1 MQYQLPTGRVI
12 YITIEQYLSMT
23 DNDIQYLISTNAGE
37 SIHNPFTRS
46 ALDENSTEKHK
57 DKEYDFSFI
66 SPDDENVIEISF
78 EDLTQDDLDR
88 IDSMD
93 M

>member
-12 YITIEQYLSMT
+12 YITIEQYLSMS
-23 DNDIQYLISTNAGE
+23 DSDIQYLLCTNAGE
-37 SIHNPFTRS
+37 SVHNPFTGS
-46 ALDENSTEKHK
+46 ALDENSTEKQ
-57 DKEYDFSFI
+57 KEYDFTFI
-66 SPDDENVIEISF
+66 PDDEVEIKEISI

>member
-46 ALDENSTEKHK
+46 ALDENSTQKQ
-57 DKEYDFSFI
+57 KEYDFTFI
-66 SPDDENVIEISF
+66 PDDEVEIKEISL
-78 EDLTQDDLDR
+78 EDLSQDDLDR
-88 IDSMD
+88 LDTLD
-93 M
+93 N

>member
-1 MQYQLPTGRVI
+1 MQYQLSTGKVI

-23 DNDIQYLISTNAGE
+23 DHDIQYLISTNAGE
-37 SIHNPFTRS
+37 TIHNPFTRS

-78 EDLTQDDLDR
+78 EDFNKKYRNCFKVGL
-88 IDSMD
+88 
-93 M
+93 

>member
-1 MQYQLPTGRVI
+1 MQYQLPTGKVI

-37 SIHNPFTRS
+37 SIHNPFTKS
-46 ALDENSTEKHK
+46 ALDENTTEKQ
-57 DKEYDFSFI
+57 KEYDFSFI
-66 SPDDENVIEISF
+66 ENEEESHKEISF
-78 EDLTQDDLDR
+78 EDLTQDDLDK
-88 IDSMD
+88 IDSLD